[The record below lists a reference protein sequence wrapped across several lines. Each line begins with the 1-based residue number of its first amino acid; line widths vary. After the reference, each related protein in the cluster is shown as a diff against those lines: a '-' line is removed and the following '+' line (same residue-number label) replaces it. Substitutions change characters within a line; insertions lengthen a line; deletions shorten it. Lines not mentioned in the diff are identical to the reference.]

1 MEEVDSDDTDTQGV
15 GLISRNK
22 SFQSDS
28 LQFTGIDLSSKSRS
42 RRPYDYDT
50 DESTGDSEDSDGA
63 RSMLQLAY
71 KDKEEALVR
80 SALARIQRAQEK
92 GKTEVKLNQDE
103 LDALQRQRKRMRAS
117 GSSTPTKTRKAS
129 GIEHERRR
137 SEQVRVSVPLA
148 AIEGNGKKSS
158 KRRSE
163 QFDIHPP
170 SAANPP
176 GMLVAG
182 PDGLAYAPIGYL
194 PPKKAS
200 SNRGSPSRPRSST
213 LQHSRGTPPPQFSY
227 PQLNH
232 RQLSD
237 HARPNSSS
245 SSSSRR
251 PMPDDV
257 DWIPADSR
265 RSSVSSQT
273 HRHIDPFEYQVAQES
288 PPPIPAQYMIQ
299 QNSGRRYFSGP
310 ADVQYSSIRRNPGMS
325 TSLYLPQQRSSSD
338 PRLRR
343 RGYEDLYVEDSS
355 EGDQSDEL
363 GNGVQVFVEEEPER
377 EKEREKPKQ
386 AVSRKPVPGSVG
398 RSSGRKRGKK

>member
-1 MEEVDSDDTDTQGV
+1 VEEVDSDDTDTQGV

-28 LQFTGIDLSSKSRS
+28 LQFTGIDMSSRSRS
-42 RRPYDYDT
+42 RRAYDYDT
-50 DESTGDSEDSDGA
+50 EESTGDSEDSDGA
-63 RSMLQLAY
+63 SSVLQLAY

-80 SALARIQRAQEK
+80 SALARIRRAQEK
-92 GKTEVKLNQDE
+92 GKTEVKLNQEE
-103 LDALQRQRKRMRAS
+103 LDALQRQRRRLQAS
-117 GSSTPTKTRKAS
+117 GQSTPTNSRKSS
-129 GIEHERRR
+129 GTEKERRR

-163 QFDIHPP
+163 QYDIHPP

-182 PDGLAYAPIGYL
+182 PDGLAYAPVGYL

-213 LQHSRGTPPPQFSY
+213 LQQRGTPPPQYAY
-227 PQLNH
+227 PQLP
-232 RQLSD
+232 RQFSD

-251 PMPDDV
+251 PMPDDI

-288 PPPIPAQYMIQ
+288 PPLPAQYMIQ

-310 ADVQYSSIRRNPGMS
+310 ADVQYSSVRRNPAMAS
-325 TSLYLPQQRSSSD
+325 SSYLPQTRSSSD
-338 PRLRR
+338 PRMRR
-343 RGYEDLYVEDSS
+343 RGYEDVYAEDSS
-355 EGDQSDEL
+355 EGDQSDDL

-386 AVSRKPVPGSVG
+386 AVSRKPVASGSVG